1 MFRVIFFL
9 VCFFTL
15 NAIVEVIA
23 ANGDRRA
30 FIRARSGTVVGD
42 LDRHTHRSATEIL
55 YNRRFLCNRLC
66 VCHDRK
72 NDGPCEMSSL
82 DGSRWLRHGC
92 FDRGDLVCVRAIDH
106 GPDQ

>member
-23 ANGDRRA
+23 ANADRRA

-66 VCHDRK
+66 VIAFVMIGKMMGRVKCQVWMGR
-72 NDGPCEMSSL
+72 DGCAMGVSIE
-82 DGSRWLRHGC
+82 
-92 FDRGDLVCVRAIDH
+92 AIWFASER
-106 GPDQ
+106 